1 MTKNFTAIIEKDPE
15 SGMYVGI
22 VPHLT
27 GAHTYAA
34 TLDEL
39 QVRLAEVIALCLE
52 EMEPEEIAALPVFAG
67 ITQIEVPVCQN

>member
-1 MTKNFTAIIEKDPE
+1 MRKNFTAMIERDSE

-22 VPHLT
+22 VPHLI

-34 TLDEL
+34 TIDEL

-52 EMEPEEIAALPVFAG
+52 EMEPDEIASLPVFTG
-67 ITQIEVPVCQN
+67 IAQIEVPV

>member
-1 MTKNFTAIIEKDPE
+1 MTKNFTAMIEKDPE
-15 SGMYVGI
+15 SGMYVGV

-34 TLDEL
+34 TIDEL
-39 QVRLAEVIALCLE
+39 QIRLAEVIALCLE

-67 ITQIEVPVCQN
+67 ITQVEVAV